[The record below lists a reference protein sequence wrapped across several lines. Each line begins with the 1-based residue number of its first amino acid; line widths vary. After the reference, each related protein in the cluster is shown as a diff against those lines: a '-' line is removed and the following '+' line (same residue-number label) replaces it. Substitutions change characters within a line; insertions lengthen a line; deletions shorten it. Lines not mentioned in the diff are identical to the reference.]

1 MVTSFSMNPSEDCK
15 CNRTK
20 KQLINVPKS
29 LMLKAGRGSGSVDV
43 DYQQVVLIYSNKSAK
58 NVTLF

>member
-29 LMLKAGRGSGSVDV
+29 LMLKAGRGSGSADV
-43 DYQQVVLIYSNKSAK
+43 DY
-58 NVTLF
+58 